1 MHLQEQRVIFSIN
14 TMTVRTWN
22 TFKTGNMSNTIYKMF
37 SYTNHIY
44 CFVSYPSVEQK
55 DSSETKRKLFEQ
67 TDSVTISRIVR
78 LYQKGANL
86 SVSSR
91 CSILIV

>member
-1 MHLQEQRVIFSIN
+1 MEVHES
-14 TMTVRTWN
+14 
-22 TFKTGNMSNTIYKMF
+22 
-37 SYTNHIY
+37 HIY
-44 CFVSYPSVEQK
+44 PRVEQK

-78 LYQKGANL
+78 LYQKGGKL

-91 CSILIV
+91 CSILIVWSYCVVYWVT